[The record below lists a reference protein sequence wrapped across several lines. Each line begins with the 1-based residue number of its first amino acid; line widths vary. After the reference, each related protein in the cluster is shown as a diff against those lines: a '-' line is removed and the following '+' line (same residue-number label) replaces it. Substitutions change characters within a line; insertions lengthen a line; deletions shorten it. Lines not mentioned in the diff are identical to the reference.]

1 MSKTREQIEKQLD
14 ENIPADAVAKRSGG
28 GATKLSYLETW
39 YVIDRLNK
47 VFGNMGW
54 DCETTEMQLVSGPD
68 SLPAYRAKVRITV
81 SAPHFDSDGSLAGF
95 RNVVREG
102 TGWGS
107 DKSKMNAHEMACK
120 EAESDALKRAAMKL
134 GISMGLGLYDKSGE
148 FVDAPEKPTP
158 PAPKV
163 STVATLETDIG
174 LPKGTLDRKDVN
186 AAITNNGKVCIAKGV
201 YTKET
206 FQAMRK
212 EKYGVD
218 TTEAL
223 TDSQANELLTILKK
237 AAQDGKQLLV

>member
-54 DCETTEMQLVSGPD
+54 DCETVGMDLVSEPGA
-68 SLPAYRAKVRITV
+68 LPAYRSKVRITV
-81 SAPHFDSDGSLAGF
+81 SAPVTESDGTVVGF
-95 RNVVREG
+95 RNVVKEG

-107 DKSKMNAHEMACK
+107 DKSKLNAHEMACK

-148 FVDAPEKPTP
+148 FVDAPEKKEPELKLPLFVKDP
-158 PAPKV
+158 PPPDPNNAI
-163 STVATLETDIG
+163 TVRMG
-174 LPKGTLDRKDVN
+174 VN
-186 AAITNNGKVCIAKGV
+186 ASITSNGKVCIAKGV

-223 TDSQANELLTILKK
+223 TDVQANELLTILKK
-237 AAQDGKQLLV
+237 EAQDGKRN